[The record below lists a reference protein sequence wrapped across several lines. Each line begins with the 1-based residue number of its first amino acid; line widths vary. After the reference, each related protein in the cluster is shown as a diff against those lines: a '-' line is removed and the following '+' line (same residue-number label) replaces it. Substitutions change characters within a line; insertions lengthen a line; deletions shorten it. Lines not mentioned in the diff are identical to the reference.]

1 MPIIHELSPH
11 VINLIAAGEVVE
23 RPASVA
29 KELLE
34 NAIDAGATRI
44 AVELQNGGISYLR
57 ITDNGCGMSHEDA
70 PVAFHRHAT
79 SKLRH
84 EDDLQAICTLG
95 FRGEALAAIAAV
107 SRIDLLTKQQGS
119 IAGTHIHIE
128 GGVVDVVEEAGCPEG
143 TTIVIRDLFFN
154 TPARMK
160 FLKKDFTEAGY
171 VIANVQ
177 QQALSHPEIAFT
189 AIKDGKQ
196 VFSSDGKGKLLAP
209 VFSVYGRDL
218 SQNMLPVDLWER
230 DGYSAQGMI
239 TKPHAC
245 RPNRSLQHFFVNG
258 RFVRSRVIQAALEEA
273 YRNCI
278 ITGKYPSGSLFVNV
292 PPSQVDVNVHPAKIE
307 VKFAKEKQV
316 FEAVYIACKNA
327 LQAGDNTPQVQGKS
341 FTPQEP
347 PQTYEQ
353 QEMVVPRAVPVAQPA
368 PQPTYQIEPLP
379 YVGEHAT
386 FPVEVMDRVRLEVKP
401 KYTVPADAPI
411 DPLLIEK
418 IMDEVPNEDFT
429 ELPAPPDPLPV
440 FDANA
445 PRIFAPKPQ
454 PSHEERVQDT
464 QDRYKVEPKRITF
477 SQDVLDEAEQY
488 IGQNPS
494 QLRDAHKLEELLRQ
508 ATFQAYSGKTP
519 EEAREE
525 AMAIEPQK
533 VTVAPEILQAL
544 EKKMPAGV
552 ELPIVEF
559 LPPPPYPVSPDERAT
574 AAVRIVGEM
583 FQTYILAEDDR
594 GLIMIDKHAAHERVL
609 FNKLREQSEIA
620 KQALLSTAVV
630 DVSAVQFVDICENL
644 PIFDGLGFEIE
655 PFGINSI
662 AVRAVPTYITR
673 EDVDDLIWE
682 IADKIHHGRAPVP
695 DRLDD
700 LVHSISC
707 RAAIKAGKNSHGKE
721 LLALCETVLADENV
735 RSCPHGRPV
744 MVRLEK
750 YEVDKMFKR
759 VNQ

>member
-1 MPIIHELSPH
+1 MPIIHELTPH

-84 EDDLQAICTLG
+84 EDDLQSICTLG

-128 GGVVDVVEEAGCPEG
+128 GGEVDIVEEAGCPEG

-171 VIANVQ
+171 VVANVQ

-189 AIKDGKQ
+189 VIKDGKQ

-258 RFVRSRVIQAALEEA
+258 RFVRSRVIQAAMEEA

-278 ITGKYPSGSLFVNV
+278 ITGKYPSGSLFVTV

-316 FEAVYIACKNA
+316 FEAVYVACKNA
-327 LQAGDNTPQVQGKS
+327 LQASDNTPQVQGKS

-353 QEMVVPRAVPVAQPA
+353 QEMVVPRAAIANTAPAVQPA
-368 PQPTYQIEPLP
+368 PQPKYEIQSLEQLGGESALP
-379 YVGEHAT
+379 M
-386 FPVEVMDRVRLEVKP
+386 EVMDVVRVETEVRP
-401 KYTVPADAPI
+401 FIAPDTPI

-429 ELPAPPDPLPV
+429 ELPGPPDPLPV
-440 FDANA
+440 WDANA
-445 PRIFAPKPQ
+445 PRIFAKKPQ
-454 PSHEERVQDT
+454 PTHEERVQDT
-464 QDRYKVEPKRITF
+464 QERYKVNPRRITF
-477 SQDVLDEAEQY
+477 TQEVLDQAEQY

-494 QLRDAHKLEELLRQ
+494 ELQDAHKLEVLLRQ
-508 ATFQAYSGKTP
+508 ATFQAYSGKTC

-525 AMAIEPQK
+525 ARAIEQK
-533 VTVAPEILQAL
+533 MVTVAPEVLLAL
-544 EKKMPAGV
+544 EKRMPPGV
-552 ELPIVEF
+552 DLPVVKF
-559 LPPPPYPVSPDERAT
+559 PPPPPYPDDFSEKAT
-574 AAVRIVGEM
+574 AAVRIVGEV
-583 FQTYILAEDDR
+583 FQTYILAEDKY

-630 DVSAVQFVDICENL
+630 DVSAVQFADICENL

-655 PFGINSI
+655 PFGINSL

-682 IADKIHHGRAPVP
+682 IADKIHHGRTPVP

-707 RAAIKAGKNSHGKE
+707 RAAIKAGKNSHGKRCSPC
-721 LLALCETVLADENV
+721 AKPCWKMKTCAAV
-735 RSCPHGRPV
+735 RMGAP
-744 MVRLEK
+744 
-750 YEVDKMFKR
+750 
-759 VNQ
+759 